1 MLDSDVPQHLVGD
14 SLRLTQVLVNL
25 LSNAIVHRNGA
36 DSGLRFRGGAHGGER
51 ASRNRRPGQRD
62 RHLARSAGAPVPRLR
77 PGRQFD
83 DAQAWRHRARPD
95 DLRQARNA
103 DGGRISLSSEVGIGS
118 TFLFDLP
125 LGIGQAPTGTDRH
138 QTGQRVPSSTT
149 TPLHV
154 PSIRDCWRSSAIA
167 STSPTAARPR
177 WRGSRRRRRRPPTAS
192 SSSTGT
198 CLE

>member
-1 MLDSDVPQHLVGD
+1 MHLEIAVQDNGIGISPD
-14 SLRLTQVLVNL
+14 QQARLFRAFAQ
-25 LSNAIVHRNGA
+25 A
-36 DSGLRFRGGAHGGER
+36 DSSMTRKYGGTGLGLTICDKLVTLMGDEFH
-51 ASRNRRPGQRD
+51 S
-62 RHLARSAGAPVPRLR
+62 
-77 PGRQFD
+77 
-83 DAQAWRHRARPD
+83 
-95 DLRQARNA
+95 
-103 DGGRISLSSEVGIGS
+103 SSEVGIGS

-125 LGIGQAPTGTDRH
+125 LGIGRH
-138 QTGQRVPSSTT
+138 RPERIATRQDSASSSSTT

-177 WRGSRRRRRRPPTAS
+177 WRGSRPPATPLAS